1 MNDVKLNNIPD
12 NIPEEIFDKVLSAL
26 EYNVKA
32 MGKDIILESLSC
44 PNERLYE
51 IYFNLSKDGEI
62 TEDYYNLM
70 RSAELE
76 ENESPDE
83 FNLIYYDRSSIINYM
98 SNFSTMSD
106 SFLVELRQQYEE
118 LSDFYKTFLGV
129 EITSTKPETL
139 EDMIDS
145 MYYDGDNYFLRAVVG
160 DDNYYTKMMI
170 LADPM
175 LNIETKTFFF
185 KFRYFIGHDQYA
197 NFEEMKAGFISK
209 YVTLPKG
216 EIQEHFWKLPT
227 NNDKKED
234 K

>member
-12 NIPEEIFDKVLSAL
+12 NIPEEIFEKVLSAL

-44 PNERLYE
+44 PNEHLYE
-51 IYFNLSKDGEI
+51 IYFNLSKDGEV

-70 RSAELE
+70 RSAELD

-83 FNLIYYDRSSIINYM
+83 FNLIYYDRYSIINYM
-98 SNFSTMSD
+98 SNFLTMSD
-106 SFLVELRQQYEE
+106 SFLGVLRNYYEE
-118 LSDFYKTFLGV
+118 FSELYKSFLGI

-145 MYYDGDNYFLRAVVG
+145 MYYDGDNYFLRTVIV
-160 DDNYYTKMMI
+160 DDVHENKIMI
-170 LADPM
+170 IVDPM

-209 YVTLPKG
+209 YVTLPEG
-216 EIQEHFWKLPT
+216 ETQEYFWKLTT
-227 NNDKKED
+227 NDNKKED

>member
-1 MNDVKLNNIPD
+1 MNDVKLNNIPK
-12 NIPEEIFDKVLSAL
+12 ELFEKVLSAL

-32 MGKDIILESLSC
+32 MGKDIVLESVRH
-44 PNERLYE
+44 PNEHLYE

-70 RSAELE
+70 RSSELD

-83 FNLIYYDRSSIINYM
+83 FNLIYYDSRSIINYM
-98 SNFSTMSD
+98 NNFSTMSD
-106 SFLVELRQQYEE
+106 SFLVELRHQYEE
-118 LSDFYKTFLGV
+118 LSNLYKTFLGV

-209 YVTLPKG
+209 YVTLPKDKT
-216 EIQEHFWKLPT
+216 QEHFWNLTK
-227 NNDKKED
+227 NDNKKED